1 MDWVSDNLYSARD
14 WTQDFLF
21 GEEESGEQ
29 KENDNTLA
37 GLDSSPCDFEV
48 PAGFHID
55 ENLLVDAEK
64 YCLEFLMIQTTN
76 EDIEQI

>member
-29 KENDNTLA
+29 KENNNTLA
-37 GLDSSPCDFEV
+37 GLDRSPCDFEV

-55 ENLLVDAEK
+55 ENLLADAEK
-64 YCLEFLMIQTTN
+64 YCKEFLSTN